1 MKAVAACL
9 TARTACTAI
18 DTAAGAA
25 PIAIASAFAIAFG
38 TGCASCPSR
47 RIAMLLAAGAALI
60 AADFALPFAIG
71 GARVLATAF
80 IIPIEGPLRIAF
92 ALSFAI
98 GGARVLATAFFI
110 PIEGPLRIAFAICR
124 KAKGYLRNAF
134 IREAG
139 LLSKSK

>member
-1 MKAVAACL
+1 MKAEAACL

-47 RIAMLLAAGAALI
+47 RIA
-60 AADFALPFAIG
+60 ADFALP
-71 GARVLATAF
+71 
-80 IIPIEGPLRIAF
+80 
-92 ALSFAI
+92 FAI